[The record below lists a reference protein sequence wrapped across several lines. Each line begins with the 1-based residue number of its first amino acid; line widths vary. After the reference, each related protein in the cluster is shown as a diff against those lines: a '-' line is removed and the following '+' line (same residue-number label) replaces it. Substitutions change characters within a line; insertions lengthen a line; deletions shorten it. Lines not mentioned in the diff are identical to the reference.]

1 MAEQRPIALTEPPSG
16 YNDWLVELKSRIHN
30 TQQRAT
36 LAVNRE
42 LVGLYW
48 EYWQRDSDAASRA
61 RLGRQGDRPAG
72 A

>member
-48 EYWQRDSDAASRA
+48 SIGNEI
-61 RLGRQGDRPAG
+61 LTRQAG
-72 A
+72 QGWGA